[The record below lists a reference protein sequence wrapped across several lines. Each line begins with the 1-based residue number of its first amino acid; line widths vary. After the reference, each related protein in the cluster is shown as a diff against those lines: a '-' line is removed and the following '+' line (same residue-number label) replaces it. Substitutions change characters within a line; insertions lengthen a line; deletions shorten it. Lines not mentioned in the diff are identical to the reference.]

1 MSVSLILLPVA
12 LAMYVVMGKEN
23 MDKWIDSM
31 QTKIPTTFA
40 SKDELVTCVRKAGFD
55 ANDFGGMVKTH
66 LKGESL
72 FFFWQLIDGKWVA
85 VFGKNDP
92 HLEIKYLIRE
102 VEAAAGKPVFV
113 WEESDS
119 VREGQ
124 SASQRPA
131 KRRVT
136 VLEKKLFP
144 TNFRDKELLLRVLAE
159 YSLNPTVDAAGTIT
173 CTGSGC
179 MFVFTQ
185 QNDQPFVVE
194 VLKAPSL
201 NAIYDSIAVLDAG
214 YAKTVQ
220 AEAVRNVKNS
230 LHERGLALEHEEIL
244 QDNTVVLTVQI
255 P

>member
-1 MSVSLILLPVA
+1 MSVSLVLLPVA

-31 QTKIPTTFA
+31 QTKIQTQFA
-40 SKDELVTCVRKAGFD
+40 SKDELVACVRKAGFD

-72 FFFWQLIDGKWVA
+72 FFFWQLIEGKWVA

-92 HLEIKYLIRE
+92 QPEIKHLIRE

-113 WEESDS
+113 WEESNVS
-119 VREGQ
+119 GLG
-124 SASQRPA
+124 PA
-131 KRRVT
+131 KRRVR
-136 VLEKKLFP
+136 VMDKKLFP

-159 YSLNPTVDAAGTIT
+159 YSLNPTVDSAGTIT
-173 CTGSGC
+173 CTGSGIK
-179 MFVFTQ
+179 FVFTQ

-220 AEAVRNVKNS
+220 ADAVRNVKNS
-230 LHERGLALEHEEIL
+230 LQERGLTLENEEIL

-255 P
+255 H